1 MEMHRSRQ
9 FKAWVESLVAD
20 AKTGDEFAVT
30 MAKYVYDELNYLRG
44 LESEPDED
52 TATLKWVR
60 QSKKHKVWRLSH
72 PYDERMAVRVIV
84 WFDDDSDT
92 VVVALFANNKA
103 RMGDVFYN
111 SVGTRA
117 DQVIEQWKR
126 ENGRTAQ

>member
-1 MEMHRSRQ
+1 MHRSRQ

>member
-92 VVVALFANNKA
+92 VVVALFANDKA
-103 RMGDVFYN
+103 HMGDVFYN